1 MNFRSFLFVIFSL
14 WQNSVFVR
22 SSTSKL
28 FGDSTDAPLFIS
40 GVYPHLALYN
50 HGVDNKSNDPFC
62 DTNGIEGG
70 IAAIVPWAEKLWMVT
85 YSPHCPYG
93 SSDKLYSIDD
103 NLTLTIHPE
112 SIGGTPGNRLIHRE
126 SNQLV
131 ISNYFIDNSGNVRTI
146 PLTVMP
152 GRMTATARHLLDPA
166 NMVYFYDMEGKL
178 YEANVHTLAV
188 TKLFNKPIPGW
199 HGKGAYT
206 SQNVLVLAN
215 NGELPIFPINP
226 ADLKVGSLPKNSEE
240 MGFLATWDGKEE
252 WKQIERKQFTEVTGP
267 GGIYGAPNDTTPLW
281 TIGWDRRSVIL
292 KLLDG
297 GNWCTYRL
305 PKAAHSYDHR
315 GGWYN
320 EWPRIREIGN
330 DQMLMD
336 MHAMFYDFPKTFSV
350 MNSAGIKAIG
360 SHLRMIP
367 DVTYWNGRLILT
379 SDETTLLQ
387 NPMAGRCYANL
398 WFGQYEDLKT
408 WGGAHGWGGPWANDV
423 VQANIPSDPFLI
435 NGVEKAVLHLA
446 HNATKP
452 VTFTLEVDKAGNNQW
467 STYQMITVDEVG
479 YNYFIFPA
487 DAAFNWIRVK
497 TDTECEVSVFF
508 HFAGKFQST
517 SVDPMFNSL
526 ADANDSASFDASLIR
541 PGLVN
546 TTLQTLSIMGTRIGY
561 MEVDEKLKFFV
572 PEINKTDDL
581 LRILNLTKDF
591 DVDDASALIT
601 DFIGTFR
608 LPKGDPAFDQPF
620 DGHWPRGHR
629 EVETERFLMNVH
641 GSLYEVGREAGFV
654 GMRPVATHN
663 KKIMDFATWRGLLIL
678 SGTKQNASP
687 DGHYFPSEQGNGL
700 WFGAV
705 EDLWK
710 LGKPRGEGAVWK
722 NTIVKANETSLPYL
736 MTNYDKKMVSITTD
750 INANITLQVDVDLNG
765 WHHYMTIPTIAGQ
778 TVQHVFPDGYNAHWI
793 RAVANK
799 ACKTTVSFKYE

>member
-1 MNFRSFLFVIFSL
+1 MNFESILFIVFSL
-14 WQNSVFVR
+14 WQTAVLGN
-22 SSTSKL
+22 
-28 FGDSTDAPLFIS
+28 DTDAPLFVS

-50 HGVDNKSNDPFC
+50 PGWENKSSEC
-62 DTNGIEGG
+62 DGNGIEGG
-70 IAAIVPWAEKLWMVT
+70 IAAIVPWAGKLWMVT
-85 YSPHCPYG
+85 YSPHCPDG
-93 SSDKLYSIDD
+93 SSDKLYSVDD

-126 SNQLV
+126 SNQLA
-131 ISNYFIDNSGNVRTI
+131 ISNYFIDNQGKVRTI
-146 PLTVMP
+146 PFSVMS

-166 NMVYFYDMEGKL
+166 NMVYTYDMEGKL
-178 YEANVHTLAV
+178 YEINVHTLAV

-199 HGKGAYT
+199 HGKGAYS
-206 SQNVLVLAN
+206 SQNLLVLAN

-226 ADLKVGSLPKNSEE
+226 VDLKVGGLPKNSEE

-292 KLLDG
+292 KLLDN
-297 GNWCTYRL
+297 GNWYTYRL
-305 PKAAHSYDHR
+305 PKAAHSYDHV

-320 EWPRIREIGN
+320 EWPRIRDIGN

-336 MHAMFYDFPKTFSV
+336 MHAMFYDFPQTFSF
-350 MNSAGIKAIG
+350 MNSAGLKAIG

-367 DVTYWNGRLILT
+367 DITYWNGRVILT

-408 WGGAHGWGGPWANDV
+408 WGGAHGWGGPWANDI
-423 VQANIPSDPFLI
+423 VQANVPSDPFLM

-467 STYQMITVDEVG
+467 SIYKTITVDEIG
-479 YNYFIFPA
+479 YSYFIFPA
-487 DAAFNWIRVK
+487 DAVFNWARVK
-497 TDTECEVSVFF
+497 TDTECGASVFF
-508 HFAGKFQST
+508 HFTGKYQPT
-517 SVDPMFNSL
+517 TVDPMFNAL
-526 ADANDSASFDASLIR
+526 ADANDSTPFDASLIR
-541 PGLVN
+541 PGEVN
-546 TTLQTLSIMGTRIGY
+546 TTLQTLSIIGTRIGY
-561 MEVDEKLKFFV
+561 KEVDEKLNFFT

-591 DVDDASALIT
+591 DVDDASAIIT
-601 DFIGTFR
+601 DFNGAFR

-641 GSLYEVGREAGFV
+641 GSIYEVGREAGYI
-654 GMRPVATHN
+654 GMRPVSTHN
-663 KKIMDFATWRGLLIL
+663 KKIMDFATWRGLLIV
-678 SGTKQNASP
+678 SGTKQNAAS

-705 EDLWK
+705 EDFWK

-722 NTIVKANETSLPYL
+722 NTTVKANEPSLPYL
-736 MTNYDKKMVSITTD
+736 MTNYDKKTVSITTD
-750 INANITLQVDVDLNG
+750 INVNITLQVNIDLNG
-765 WHHYMTIPTIAGQ
+765 WHPYKTVQ
-778 TVQHVFPDGYNAHWI
+778 TVAGETIQHVFPDGYHAHWI
-793 RAVANK
+793 RAVADKDCK
-799 ACKTTVSFKYE
+799 ATVSLKYE